1 MSLGYGGV
9 IKRVLTT
16 IGESD
21 PTKPTYLSQLFHG
34 RRYKALVTILRTLSK
49 GYVKSVLDAGCG
61 KGFLYKVLT
70 ESGISVDSYICLDID
85 SNKLVDASGLPICA
99 DIHNMPIIPCSVEY
113 SVVSEVLEHLEKPFI
128 ALRNVL
134 VVTKKYLVVTFPNEL
149 IKNALGFRY
158 PDHITSIDVNEI
170 TGIAERHGFKK
181 VLHYRLNYL
190 IPPST
195 YDKFL
200 PYNEGISRLLEAF
213 QKIMNWTSCLNMIK
227 TEIIVFKRL
236 EKCY

>member
-61 KGFLYKVLT
+61 RGFLYKLLT
-70 ESGISVDSYICLDID
+70 ESGISVDLYICLDID

-99 DIHNMPIIPCSVEY
+99 DIHKMPIIPCSVEY
-113 SVVSEVLEHLEKPFI
+113 SIVSEVLEHLEKPFI

-134 VVTKKYLVVTFPNEL
+134 IVTRKYLVVTFPNEL

-158 PDHITSIDVNEI
+158 PDHITSIDANEI
-170 TGIAERHGFKK
+170 TGIAERYGFKK
-181 VLHYRLNYL
+181 VLHLRLNYV

-213 QKIMNWTSCLNMIK
+213 QKIMNRASCLNMIK

-236 EKCY
+236 EECY

>member
-1 MSLGYGGV
+1 MSLRYGGP

-21 PTKPTYLSQLFHG
+21 PTKHTYLSQLFHR
-34 RRYKALVTILRTLSK
+34 RRYRALVTILKTLSK
-49 GYVKSVLDAGCG
+49 GHVKSILDAGCG
-61 KGFLYKVLT
+61 KGFLYRELV
-70 ESGISVDSYICLDID
+70 ESGINVDSYICLDID
-85 SNKLVDASGLPICA
+85 SNKLVNASGLPICA
-99 DIHNMPIIPCSVEY
+99 DIHRLPIIPCSMEY
-113 SVVSEVLEHLEKPFI
+113 SIVSEVLEHLEKPFI
-128 ALRNVL
+128 ALKNVL
-134 VVTKKYLVVTFPNEL
+134 IVTKKYLVVTFPNEL

-158 PDHITSIDVNEI
+158 PDHITSIDANEI
-170 TGIAERHGFKK
+170 TGVAERYGFKK
-181 VLHYRLNYL
+181 VLHHKLNYV

-213 QKIMNWTSCLNMIK
+213 QKIMNWTGCLSMIK

-236 EKCY
+236 EECY